1 MHCLVDEK
9 HVVHNAAKGVPQNV
23 IIDGERISI
32 KNTDL
37 YKSVLEAEGK
47 RILWSRTLSSASTT
61 RVSISPPRNKPRPSW
76 GARTP
81 RYGSWVTMC
90 AHWPSVI
97 IDCRVYK
104 GEEDISLWSEKDSHE
119 SHKWVSELVRINP
132 FERTISRWTL
142 DEQGVVHLLYH
153 RQCGEQGQSKITG
166 NQRLPSYLWLPE
178 SSIVL
183 TRFWAKICSIPTN
196 GVRESTDFM
205 GARGGE
211 AVWHGQQRAD
221 GNYGDFGAKK
231 GGQEFSRSTRRRC
244 SAKVKFAH
252 LISYEHQRIQVV
264 HGQQRRAMEEGIWGV
279 TLADKNLRT
288 IHINTNYSVDFPLLS
303 NNNSLFVLILLST
316 NR

>member
-1 MHCLVDEK
+1 MYCLVDEK

-23 IIDGERISI
+23 IIDGERINI

-61 RVSISPPRNKPRPSW
+61 RVSISPPRNRPRPSW

-97 IDCRVYK
+97 IGCRVYK
-104 GEEDISLWSEKDSHE
+104 GEEDISLWSEKDSDE

-153 RQCGEQGQSKITG
+153 RQRGEQGQSKITG
-166 NQRLPSYLWLPE
+166 NQRLPVIFDYPK
-178 SSIVL
+178 IVL
-183 TRFWAKICSIPTN
+183 YWRGFERKFVPYRRTASGKVRISWGRGVERRFGMGNRVPMEIMVILARKKAAKNFRAIQVVDVQLRLNLHTLFLMNTKVSKSSMASNGERWKRGSEGWLWPIKIYAQYTSIPT
-196 GVRESTDFM
+196 T
-205 GARGGE
+205 
-211 AVWHGQQRAD
+211 Q
-221 GNYGDFGAKK
+221 
-231 GGQEFSRSTRRRC
+231 
-244 SAKVKFAH
+244 
-252 LISYEHQRIQVV
+252 
-264 HGQQRRAMEEGIWGV
+264 
-279 TLADKNLRT
+279 
-288 IHINTNYSVDFPLLS
+288 
-303 NNNSLFVLILLST
+303 
-316 NR
+316 

>member
-1 MHCLVDEK
+1 MYCLVDEK
-9 HVVHNAAKGVPQNV
+9 NVVHNAAKGVPQNV

-61 RVSISPPRNKPRPSW
+61 RVSISPPRNRPRSSW
-76 GARTP
+76 GVRT
-81 RYGSWVTMC
+81 
-90 AHWPSVI
+90 
-97 IDCRVYK
+97 
-104 GEEDISLWSEKDSHE
+104 SLWSEKDSHE

-153 RQCGEQGQSKITG
+153 RQRGEQGQSKITG

-205 GARGGE
+205 EARGGE

-252 LISYEHQRIQVV
+252 LISYEHQSIQVV
-264 HGQQRRAMEEGIWGV
+264 HGQQWRAMEEGIWGV
-279 TLADKNLRT
+279 TLADKNIRT

-303 NNNSLFVLILLST
+303 NYNSLFVLILLST